1 MRRDSIAWERAAEV
15 REAAE
20 GWLRAG
26 AIGTPTYDAIRDAYP
41 DPCVTPGPVWRVLT
55 AVMASVIVVCIAAAL
70 ELAVQLDLAGG
81 AVLLLVMG
89 GVSLGVTE
97 LLEASPRTARR
108 GAAGATAFWGS
119 LFVIVGLWGVLTDG
133 WKRDADGA
141 LHLALLASTIVWA
154 VGCWRWGHPLFAGL
168 SAVSLFVLLSRFS
181 LGRALWVLAGVGLVS
196 LFASRGS
203 HPGWAPAHRRA
214 AQVLLVAGLA
224 AVYGAIN
231 VYSLDEQVIEG
242 LLKYASLR
250 VPLPPSLLV
259 LAAVATAMLPVAV
272 VVWGWTSRR
281 LVVLDTGIVL
291 LALSLVTLRHYV
303 HVAPLW
309 AVLIA
314 AGTVLIVLAIA
325 VERALG
331 RRPGGERWGLTAD
344 ALFSDERRQQMLQA
358 VPVAVAFTPAAH
370 VTPRGEEG
378 FAGRGG
384 AFGGGG
390 ASDRY

>member
-1 MRRDSIAWERAAEV
+1 MRRESVTWERAAEV
-15 REAAE
+15 REAAD

-41 DPCVTPGPVWRVLT
+41 DPCVTPGVVWRVLT
-55 AVMASVIVVCIAAAL
+55 ALMVSVIVVCAAAAL
-70 ELAVQLDLAGG
+70 ELGIQLDLAAG
-81 AVLLLVMG
+81 AGLLLVLG

-108 GAAGATAFWGS
+108 GAAGATAFWGG
-119 LFVIVGLWGVLTDG
+119 LFVSIGLWGVLTEG
-133 WKRDADGA
+133 WRVDSEGA
-141 LHLALLASTIVWA
+141 LNLALLASTIVWA
-154 VGCWRWGHPLFAGL
+154 AGCWRWGHPLFAGL
-168 SAVSLFVLLSRFS
+168 STLSFFVLLSRFS
-181 LGRALWVLAGVGLVS
+181 FGRALWVLAGTTLVGLAVWRADHS
-196 LFASRGS
+196 
-203 HPGWAPAHRRA
+203 GWAPSHRRA

-242 LLKYASLR
+242 FLKYTSLR
-250 VPLPPSLLV
+250 VPPPPSLFV
-259 LAAVATAMLPVAV
+259 LAAVATAMLPLAV

-281 LVVLDTGIVL
+281 VVVLDTGIVL

-309 AVLIA
+309 VVLT
-314 AGTVLIVLAIA
+314 AGGAMLIGLAIA

-331 RRPGGERWGLTAD
+331 RRPGRERWGFTAD

-358 VPVAVAFTPAAH
+358 VPVAAAFTPAAH
-370 VTPRGEEG
+370 VTPRAEEG